1 MPKLVVLEVCSSISP
16 HGQKRQRSFVED
28 GLVLAVIGRRA
39 LVGRLGVG
47 GGRIQPGKINFSF
60 ENFEGQDEISSSAF
74 QREEVELAKPFL
86 IRHVTE
92 TSH

>member
-1 MPKLVVLEVCSSISP
+1 MQQSVGVSSKTGSGWAEEEFRRI
-16 HGQKRQRSFVED
+16 RVN
-28 GLVLAVIGRRA
+28 VI
-39 LVGRLGVG
+39 
-47 GGRIQPGKINFSF
+47 F
-60 ENFEGQDEISSSAF
+60 ENFEGQDEISSEASAF